1 MKVTSLRQLRTAV
14 TARETYLPAVNQ
26 KRLLREGT
34 ILAGRKEEKVRK
46 MRGKSR
52 LPYFLHPLTKH
63 SLRLRCD
70 REDVQAGVIQFNYD
84 AYRTRRDVFVKVPKC
99 PASRVSPP
107 PGPWFLVQVR
117 LSHRRAPS
125 QGRRQ
130 IPARK
135 FTKRCLS
142 LDPLALWQ
150 SLEPAFMNATTA
162 ARPRLLDYFSRRLRH
177 ALRYMAAKRAT
188 TPYKPTITSWV
199 GCVVFGNHNKSSIE
213 PTYAPL
219 GARKVGKSL
228 SYYKGE

>member
-1 MKVTSLRQLRTAV
+1 M
-14 TARETYLPAVNQ
+14 PAVNQ

-34 ILAGRKEEKVRK
+34 TLAGRKEEKVRK

-63 SLRLRCD
+63 SLPPRCD
-70 REDVQAGVIQFNYD
+70 REDVQAGAIQFNHD

-150 SLEPAFMNATTA
+150 SLEPAFMNATT
-162 ARPRLLDYFSRRLRH
+162 
-177 ALRYMAAKRAT
+177 
-188 TPYKPTITSWV
+188 PYKPTITSWV

-219 GARKVGKSL
+219 GARKVEKSL
-228 SYYKGE
+228 SYYKGEWAVYR